1 METEQYY
8 KTSFEWGA
16 GCQCS
21 LIKLEPVSKEE
32 AALHTH
38 TAVLR
43 KVPEGYDFLHEAG
56 VQTEPDNL
64 NRDATKAINIR
75 GSIRTPTIVDTC
87 EIDLTFMVNGKGAT
101 WSDSQINKTCVA
113 LVKNLKDK
121 QRYNFTIAAT
131 NLPGSY
137 ILVPDMEPSYSP
149 ELLGEQFEK
158 RFNSKDNTYNRIFDK
173 DTFATTCAK
182 TAGAYFIFGARKQNY
197 SPKMLNSK
205 YVGVVSTY
213 TGDKKAYNTKSRQG
227 IIPVGTKNRPRVSLA
242 VLHHHFIKKHG
253 T

>member
-8 KTSFEWGA
+8 KTSFEYGA
-16 GCQCS
+16 GRECRVVR
-21 LIKLEPVSKEE
+21 LEPVSKEE

-38 TAVLR
+38 TAVVR
-43 KVPEGYDFLHEAG
+43 GVPEGYDFLFEAG

-64 NRDATKAINIR
+64 NREATKAINIR
-75 GSIRTPTIVDTC
+75 GSIINPIIVDTC
-87 EIDLTFMVNGKGAT
+87 EIDLTFMTYGVSAT
-101 WSDSQINKTCVA
+101 WNASQVSKTCVA
-113 LVKNLKDK
+113 LVKNTKDK

-158 RFNSKDNTYNRIFDK
+158 RFNSKSNTYNRIFDK

-182 TAGAYFIFGARKQNY
+182 TAGVYFIFGARKQNY
-197 SPKMLNSK
+197 SSKMVDGK
-205 YVGVVSTY
+205 YVGIVSSY
-213 TGDKKAYNTKSRQG
+213 TGPRKAYKTESRQG
-227 IIPVGTKNRPRVSLA
+227 IRPVGTKNRPRVSLA